1 MGGDG
6 RPGSTGSDSNQ
17 PGIDVGTNSLTRMP
31 SPLTTG
37 LTSGVSSG
45 RVRLRFPVLETF
57 AYQYGWAFGRGR
69 SLDDAERRLARE
81 VFANSLDLDAVRIVS
96 TTLAAAPTTLGDYIR
111 TAGPMSNATL
121 IHELTHV
128 WQFQH
133 GGRRLHLG
141 LALRTGWR
149 LGLDRIAQRRLRP
162 HRRRPGRKAI
172 QRIHRRTAGD
182 DRRNVLFRPC
192 DAGRCDL
199 SGADRRG
206 APATAGARGHTP
218 AVDLRGRV
226 VRPEERSPAQPA
238 RRSEPAADHA
248 AVPNRFLRSDRRA
261 DRWRLSI
268 AGG

>member
-1 MGGDG
+1 MMGGDG

-133 GGRRLHLG
+133 GGAAYISDSLCAQVGAWASTGSRNAAYDLTGVVQAGKRFSEYTAEQQATIVETYYSDPAMQADAIYQALIDEVRR
-141 LALRTGWR
+141 
-149 LGLDRIAQRRLRP
+149 Q
-162 HRRRPGRKAI
+162 
-172 QRIHRRTAGD
+172 
-182 DRRNVLFRPC
+182 
-192 DAGRCDL
+192 
-199 SGADRRG
+199 
-206 APATAGARGHTP
+206 
-218 AVDLRGRV
+218 
-226 VRPEERSPAQPA
+226 QPV
-238 RRSEPAADHA
+238 PAAT
-248 AVPNRFLRSDRRA
+248 RQ
-261 DRWRLSI
+261 RLI
-268 AGG
+268 YE